1 MIAENEV
8 DLLKSSLE
16 ELRSNSLRRI
26 VLLLSGVCYAGFIW
40 ALWPVNTGSAR
51 QPVALLCLVLA
62 AVAGLTYMA
71 RRRFL
76 ELAALLLIGALLA
89 CLGAAAVI
97 FRQAEIAHLFIVPVI
112 FSSVLLGQSS
122 ILLVAFA
129 AAVITLALTGAGIP
143 GSLLLL
149 PLIMLSV
156 VTVAVMIATRNLYTA
171 LTWALNGYESAFRNQ
186 NIARDRKAE
195 LEQALKSLEIASHN
209 LYRANHALEN
219 ARNQAEEARRLK
231 QHFAQTISHELR
243 TPLNLIVGFTETMI
257 QSPEYYGSGLPPLY
271 MRDLTIVYRNACH
284 LQSLVNDVLD
294 LARVETAQ
302 MSLQMEETDL
312 TAIAVEAVNTARSL
326 VETRGLRF
334 CADIASNLPT
344 VWADPI
350 RIKQIIFNLLNNAA
364 RFTEHGSVTLQVAEH
379 EEEVAFAVIDTGI
392 GIASE
397 HLEHIFEPFR
407 QLGNPLRRRTGGA
420 GLGLTI
426 SLQLAHLHGGHIR
439 VESQPGV
446 GSTFTF
452 SLPTNPAE
460 LLPQSSDAKLTPVS
474 PRRSKDDLVLLVT
487 SSPSAAAMIARY
499 LRTCRAIIVPDMDQ
513 AVHAAQQML
522 PQAVIIDT
530 SDAPL
535 AAEQLSDIAAT
546 WGLSQTC
553 FIACPLQGEGVLQQR
568 LAVQGYLIKPIY
580 HDDLWDTLHQFGE
593 QVNTIM
599 VVDDD
604 RDFVRLIERMLDNPL
619 KRYRVITAY
628 GGREALAL
636 LRYGL
641 PDLILLDLE
650 MPDLDGFQVIESLR
664 ANPDWQNLRVVV
676 VSGQAEWDTTNLITG
691 SVTITKAP
699 GITSGEILKWL
710 QGLVGF
716 S

>member
-8 DLLKSSLE
+8 ALLKSSLE
-16 ELRSNSLRRI
+16 ELRSSSFRRI
-26 VLLLSGVCYAGFIW
+26 ALLLGGVCYAGFIW

-51 QPVALLCLVLA
+51 QPVALLCLLLA
-62 AVAGLTYMA
+62 AVAGLTYLA

-76 ELAALLLIGALLA
+76 QGAAVGLIVALLA

-112 FSSVLLGQSS
+112 FSSVLLGQSG

-129 AAVITLALTGAGIP
+129 AAAITLALTGAGIP

-149 PLIMLSV
+149 PMIMLGV

-186 NIARDRKAE
+186 NMARDRKAE
-195 LEQALKSLEIASHN
+195 LEQALKSLDIATHN
-209 LYRANHALEN
+209 LYRANYALEN
-219 ARNQAEEARRLK
+219 ARYQAEEARRLK

-257 QSPEYYGSGLPPLY
+257 QSPEYYGSALPPLY
-271 MRDLTIVYRNACH
+271 MRDLSIVYRNACH

-312 TAIAVEAVNTARSL
+312 TLIAEEAVNTARSL

-334 CADIASNLPT
+334 EADIAPDLPT
-344 VWADPI
+344 VWVDPI

-364 RFTEHGSVTLQVAEH
+364 RFTEQGSVTLRVQQQDT
-379 EEEVAFAVIDTGI
+379 EVSFAVTDTGI
-392 GIASE
+392 GIAPE
-397 HLEHIFEPFR
+397 NLQHIFEPFR
-407 QLGNPLRRRTGGA
+407 QLDNPLRRRSGGA

-426 SLQLAHLHGGHIR
+426 SQQLAQLHGGRIR
-439 VESQPGV
+439 VDSQLGA

-452 SLPTNPAE
+452 SLPVAPVEA
-460 LLPQSSDAKLTPVS
+460 LPQLHGDS
-474 PRRSKDDLVLLVT
+474 PATSRQPSKDDVVLLVT
-487 SSPSAAAMIARY
+487 RSPAAASMIARY
-499 LRTCRAIIVPDMDQ
+499 LRTVRAIIVPDLEQ
-513 AVHAAQQML
+513 AEQAARQML
-522 PQAVIIDT
+522 PQVVIIDT

-535 AAEQLSDIAAT
+535 AADRLAELAAE
-546 WGLSQTC
+546 WSIPQTS
-553 FIACPLQGEGVLQQR
+553 FIACPLPGEGILQRR
-568 LAVQGYLIKPIY
+568 LAAQGYLIKPIS
-580 HDDLWDTLHQFGE
+580 HNDLWDTLRQFGE
-593 QVNTIM
+593 AVTSIM
-599 VVDDD
+599 IVDDD

-619 KRYRVITAY
+619 KRYRVTTAY
-628 GGREALAL
+628 SGQEALAL
-636 LRYGL
+636 LRYGA
-641 PDLILLDLE
+641 PDLMLLDLE
-650 MPDLDGFQVIESLR
+650 MPDLDGFQVVEHLR
-664 ANPDWQNLRVVV
+664 ASPDGQNLRIVI
-676 VSGQAEWDTTNLITG
+676 VSGQAEWDTTNLIKG
-691 SVTITKAP
+691 CVTITKAP